1 MCGRSRCSRNPR
13 SGRACQT
20 KASPSTKVLVKWP
33 DSALTAEIKDGI
45 LLDIRDD
52 REILEIVLERLW
64 IPRRIRIAELS
75 KQTQLVQL
83 VDSLL
88 QLANLQISKRIRSP
102 DQPKNLLDSHPA
114 LLHQHADNLV
124 SQNIQRFLVNDRP
137 L

>member
-1 MCGRSRCSRNPR
+1 MKNELD
-13 SGRACQT
+13 ACN
-20 KASPSTKVLVKWP
+20 ASPSNKVLVKCP
-33 DSALTAEIKDGI
+33 DAALTEEIKDGI

-88 QLANLQISKRIRSP
+88 QLANLQISERIGSP
-102 DQPKNLLDSHPA
+102 DQLKNLLHSHPA
-114 LLHQHADNLV
+114 VLHEHAASLG
-124 SQNIQRFLVNDRP
+124 SQDVDRHQVTSWV

>member
-1 MCGRSRCSRNPR
+1 MKNKLHASN
-13 SGRACQT
+13 T
-20 KASPSTKVLVKWP
+20 SPSNKVLVKCP
-33 DSALTAEIKDGI
+33 DAALTKEIKDGI

-102 DQPKNLLDSHPA
+102 DQSKNLLDSQTTP
-114 LLHQHADNLV
+114 
-124 SQNIQRFLVNDRP
+124 
-137 L
+137 

>member
-1 MCGRSRCSRNPR
+1 MKNELDAGN
-13 SGRACQT
+13 T
-20 KASPSTKVLVKWP
+20 SPSNKVLVKCP
-33 DSALTAEIKDGI
+33 DAALTEEIKDGI

-64 IPRRIRIAELS
+64 IARRIRIAELS